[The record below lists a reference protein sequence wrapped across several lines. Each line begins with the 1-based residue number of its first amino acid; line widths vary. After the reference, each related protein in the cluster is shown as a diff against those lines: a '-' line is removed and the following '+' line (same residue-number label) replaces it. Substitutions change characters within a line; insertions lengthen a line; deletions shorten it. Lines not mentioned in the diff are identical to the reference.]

1 MGLILVVSVFMIL
14 FGLVPVF
21 MILEGAIDGGYQA
34 FLKGVDQGSGEWIFL
49 LLCFPIGL
57 FGAWKSQLAI
67 EKRERRKPPNIY
79 G

>member
-1 MGLILVVSVFMIL
+1 MGFVLVISAFMIL
-14 FGLVPVF
+14 FGLIPVF
-21 MILEGAIDGGYQA
+21 MILGGAIEGGYQA
-34 FLKGVDQGSGEWIFL
+34 FLKGLDQGSGEWIFL
-49 LLCFPIGL
+49 SLCFPIGL